1 MIYIIL
7 NIVCALFIIFFTHL
21 IDAKTKSDNLGVSS
35 FSVAMLVTAIES
47 ILFVLVLIMRYTN
60 FEALIAPIMR
70 ICFTLD
76 AIAFIIVSFGMYEIG
91 KPKKGLITTILK
103 LALVVFALF
112 IAFGEL
118 GARDKDVITVTFEHG
133 IVIGSN
139 YLIPAPAR
147 EFFPLDWSSLFTYLY
162 RYILPVTGLLFL
174 VVLQEDKNAT
184 QLEKYQT
191 SVMAEGVLLMWAIN
205 FAIKII
211 SSEAPAFSLLYMY
224 SYLFMYVVFYMAL
237 TKISVPSGKAMFVTL
252 FKSLVSYI
260 LPAVAVG
267 VLSMF
272 LQPATGEY
280 TKVFIAQFIAYST
293 VAVLFSLWISSVLS
307 SSSRLYTA
315 DYEASLEKELA
326 KIDYKESEMDQITA
340 KMFEIMRRNVESSS
354 MTVYILSGQNELDVA
369 YSSNNMNIK
378 IPLNNPMFDAL
389 LNINKSIVVKS
400 QIEKQHD
407 LAVAQKEL
415 EAFFAHTKSDALFI
429 LNEGH
434 NIFGIITL
442 GKKASGDHYK
452 EYDYNVFVKL

>member
-21 IDAKTKSDNLGVSS
+21 IDTKAKSDNIGVSS

-47 ILFVLVLIMRYTN
+47 ILFVLVLIMRYMN

-211 SSEAPAFSLLYMY
+211 FP
-224 SYLFMYVVFYMAL
+224 
-237 TKISVPSGKAMFVTL
+237 
-252 FKSLVSYI
+252 
-260 LPAVAVG
+260 
-267 VLSMF
+267 
-272 LQPATGEY
+272 EY
-280 TKVFIAQFIAYST
+280 F
-293 VAVLFSLWISSVLS
+293 
-307 SSSRLYTA
+307 
-315 DYEASLEKELA
+315 
-326 KIDYKESEMDQITA
+326 
-340 KMFEIMRRNVESSS
+340 
-354 MTVYILSGQNELDVA
+354 
-369 YSSNNMNIK
+369 
-378 IPLNNPMFDAL
+378 
-389 LNINKSIVVKS
+389 
-400 QIEKQHD
+400 
-407 LAVAQKEL
+407 
-415 EAFFAHTKSDALFI
+415 
-429 LNEGH
+429 
-434 NIFGIITL
+434 
-442 GKKASGDHYK
+442 
-452 EYDYNVFVKL
+452 